1 MKLKYETYVLIAKVR
16 EMFLRKIGDV
26 DIVNK
31 HRIFSEKYLQT
42 LCQEFDFLDS
52 VQELRELIYNVPL
65 DKDRR
70 NDRPLSKL
78 TQDILEEIENL

>member
-1 MKLKYETYVLIAKVR
+1 MVFPTNYLT
-16 EMFLRKIGDV
+16 FLGFV
-26 DIVNK
+26 VEVWLL
-31 HRIFSEKYLQT
+31 SGY
-42 LCQEFDFLDS
+42 DFLDS

>member
-1 MKLKYETYVLIAKVR
+1 MKKQKYPRSLWNVALPICLTFRARSAKSSVCPHPN
-16 EMFLRKIGDV
+16 FAGNGTI
-26 DIVNK
+26 
-31 HRIFSEKYLQT
+31 
-42 LCQEFDFLDS
+42 FLDS